1 MRSVR
6 EVVESAIEA
15 GLEVLTLYAF
25 SQENWQRPRREI
37 AFLMSLLQRYARKEG
52 EELARNGVEVHVIG
66 ELDRLDRGARVAIDH
81 IERITRGG
89 DRLQLVLAISYGART
104 ELVRAARS
112 LAEKVA
118 SGELDPGAIDEERFA
133 RELLTAPWGDPDL
146 LIRTSGEFRLS
157 NFLLW
162 QLAYTELHITSVLWP
177 DFTRENLFDAI
188 LDFQHR
194 ERRFGKVTL

>member
-6 EVVESAIEA
+6 EVVEGAIEA

-37 AFLMSLLQRYARKEG
+37 VFLMSLLQRYARKEG